1 MDTTIEENTSG
12 KDVVIAS
19 INKIQTAQIFDKD
32 EGMLRRIAYTETK
45 DGTDANTY
53 SADDYHG
60 GIWRLSEEKYLM
72 TKGVDMVILDKIR
85 QSSELGIN
93 WTATEWRDLRKPL
106 WSALAARLYLTTIQ
120 SSDIPL
126 SINHDEQA
134 NYWFTHYHTYT
145 MSVDDESFN
154 NADPLSTA
162 DYLNAIS
169 YLAEN
174 EGIDH
179 SSNHRSISIILI
191 TIIHN
196 NIVIVYSHYM
206 SRNNALVAYVGFI

>member
-1 MDTTIEENTSG
+1 MINSKVALTLATACWWLQLITAAVDTTIEENTSG

-45 DGTDANTY
+45 DGTDADTY
-53 SADDYHG
+53 STDGYHG
-60 GIWRLSEEKYLM
+60 GIWRLSEEKFLT
-72 TKGVDMVILDKIR
+72 TKRVDMVILDKIR

-106 WSALAARLYLTTIQ
+106 WSALAARLYLTRLTT
-120 SSDIPL
+120 IPL
-126 SINHDEQA
+126 SVNHDEQA
-134 NYWFTHYHTYT
+134 NYWFTQYHTT
-145 MSVDDESFN
+145 ST
-154 NADPLSTA
+154 AGRPALSTA
-162 DYLNAIS
+162 DYLNTIS

-179 SSNHRSISIILI
+179 SSNQAM
-191 TIIHN
+191 
-196 NIVIVYSHYM
+196 HY
-206 SRNNALVAYVGFI
+206 FCI